1 MSTRR
6 AEDSDVQVAFQDTTE
21 QETTPL
27 LDAESNDLETQQSP
41 SGSGSQHD
49 EQPARSIFG
58 IISVLLIGVFV
69 SQADTTLVFATYAHI
84 TSEFIRMGNGSWIDG
99 SWIVTS
105 FGLAT
110 CATQPMYGR
119 LSQIFGRKPILQMS
133 YLLFLTGTAIAG
145 LAQNMVQMIFGRVI
159 QGAGSA
165 GMVSMV
171 SILLTGMTFLSWN
184 FQHPLTFWP
193 DLVPLH
199 EVAAYRSYVNVF
211 STVGRSCGGLIGGYL
226 TQTIGWR
233 W

>member
-1 MSTRR
+1 MSIRT
-6 AEDSDVQVAFQDTTE
+6 AEDSDAQVASQRTAE

-27 LDAESNDLETQQSP
+27 LDEERDDLETQQTP
-41 SGSGSQHD
+41 SVSGSQQD
-49 EQPARSIFG
+49 GQPARSVFG

-133 YLLFLTGTAIAG
+133 YVLFLIGTAVAG
-145 LAQNMVQMIFGRVI
+145 IAQNMVQMIFGRVI

-171 SILLTGMTFLSWN
+171 SILLTGMTFSQAGRLMSTHLLSRSG
-184 FQHPLTFWP
+184 T
-193 DLVPLH
+193 
-199 EVAAYRSYVNVF
+199 VA
-211 STVGRSCGGLIGGYL
+211 
-226 TQTIGWR
+226 
-233 W
+233 

>member
-1 MSTRR
+1 MAARTG
-6 AEDSDVQVAFQDTTE
+6 EDSDVQVASQRTGQ

-27 LDAESNDLETQQSP
+27 LDEERDDLETTQTP
-41 SGSGSQHD
+41 SVSGSQQD
-49 EQPARSIFG
+49 EQPKRSVFG
-58 IISVLLIGVFV
+58 IISVLLIGIFV

-84 TSEFIRMGNGSWIDG
+84 TSEFIRMGDGSWIDG

-133 YLLFLTGTAIAG
+133 YVLFLTGTAIAG
-145 LAQNMVQMIFGRVI
+145 IAQNMVQMIFGRVI

-171 SILLTGMTFLSWN
+171 SILLTGMTF
-184 FQHPLTFWP
+184 P
-193 DLVPLH
+193 
-199 EVAAYRSYVNVF
+199 
-211 STVGRSCGGLIGGYL
+211 C
-226 TQTIGWR
+226 
-233 W
+233 

>member
-1 MSTRR
+1 MSTRQG
-6 AEDSDVQVAFQDTTE
+6 EDHADMQVTSQATAE

-27 LDAESNDLETQQSP
+27 LEAEADDLETQQPP
-41 SGSGSQHD
+41 SGPGSRHD
-49 EQPARSIFG
+49 EQPARSVFG

-145 LAQNMVQMIFGRVI
+145 LAQNMVQMIVGRVI

-171 SILLTGMTFLSWN
+171 SILLTGMTIPS
-184 FQHPLTFWP
+184 
-193 DLVPLH
+193 
-199 EVAAYRSYVNVF
+199 
-211 STVGRSCGGLIGGYL
+211 
-226 TQTIGWR
+226 
-233 W
+233 

>member
-1 MSTRR
+1 MTARQG
-6 AEDSDVQVAFQDTTE
+6 EDSNALVASQDTVE

-27 LDAESNDLETQQSP
+27 LDQETNTEETDIEQSQQQDSA
-41 SGSGSQHD
+41 SGSPQD
-49 EQPARSIFG
+49 ERPIRSIFG

-84 TSEFIRMGNGSWIDG
+84 TSEFIRLGGGSWIDG

-119 LSQIFGRKPILQMS
+119 LSQIFGRKPILQLS
-133 YLLFLTGTAIAG
+133 YVLFLTGTAIAG
-145 LAQNMVQMIFGRVI
+145 LAQNMVQMILGRVI

-171 SILLTGMTFLSWN
+171 SILLTGM
-184 FQHPLTFWP
+184 
-193 DLVPLH
+193 LV
-199 EVAAYRSYVNVF
+199 
-211 STVGRSCGGLIGGYL
+211 
-226 TQTIGWR
+226 
-233 W
+233 

>member
-1 MSTRR
+1 MSGHTE
-6 AEDSDVQVAFQDTTE
+6 EDSDVQVASRRTGGL
-21 QETTPL
+21 ETTPL
-27 LDAESNDLETQQSP
+27 LDGGRDDLETQHTP
-41 SGSGSQHD
+41 SASGSQHD
-49 EQPARSIFG
+49 EQPARSVFG

-133 YLLFLTGTAIAG
+133 YLLFLIGTAIAG
-145 LAQNMVQMIFGRVI
+145 VAQNMVQMIFGRVI

-171 SILLTGMTFLSWN
+171 SILLTGMILS
-184 FQHPLTFWP
+184 
-193 DLVPLH
+193 
-199 EVAAYRSYVNVF
+199 S
-211 STVGRSCGGLIGGYL
+211 
-226 TQTIGWR
+226 
-233 W
+233 

>member
-1 MSTRR
+1 MSGRQG
-6 AEDSDVQVAFQDTTE
+6 ENLDVQVVAHGIAE

-27 LDAESNDLETQQSP
+27 LDAESNDLETQQPPSE
-41 SGSGSQHD
+41 SGSRHD
-49 EQPARSIFG
+49 GQPARSVFG

-84 TSEFIRMGNGSWIDG
+84 TSEFIRLGNGSWIDG

-133 YLLFLTGTAIAG
+133 YLLFLIGTAIAG
-145 LAQNMVQMIFGRVI
+145 LAQNMVQMIVGRVI

-171 SILLTGMTFLSWN
+171 SILLTGMTFLSGSSK
-184 FQHPLTFWP
+184 HSLTFYL

-211 STVGRSCGGLIGGYL
+211 STMGRSCGGLIGGYL

>member
-1 MSTRR
+1 MSTRPE
-6 AEDSDVQVAFQDTTE
+6 EDADVQVASQGTAE
-21 QETTPL
+21 LETTPL
-27 LDAESNDLETQQSP
+27 LDEERALETQRTDSI
-41 SGSGSQHD
+41 SESQHD
-49 EQPARSIFG
+49 GEQSARSVFG

-84 TSEFIRMGNGSWIDG
+84 TSEFIRMGDGSWIDG

-133 YLLFLTGTAIAG
+133 YLLFLVGTAVAG
-145 LAQNMVQMIFGRVI
+145 LAQNMVQMIVGRVI

-171 SILLTGMTFLSWN
+171 SILLTGETLS
-184 FQHPLTFWP
+184 
-193 DLVPLH
+193 
-199 EVAAYRSYVNVF
+199 S
-211 STVGRSCGGLIGGYL
+211 
-226 TQTIGWR
+226 
-233 W
+233 

>member
-1 MSTRR
+1 MSTRTG
-6 AEDSDVQVAFQDTTE
+6 EDLDAQVASQRTGQ

-27 LDAESNDLETQQSP
+27 LDEERDDSETQRPP
-41 SGSGSQHD
+41 SVSGSQHD
-49 EQPARSIFG
+49 EQPKRSVFG

-84 TSEFIRMGNGSWIDG
+84 TSEFIRMGDGSWIDG

-133 YLLFLTGTAIAG
+133 YVLFLTGTAVAG
-145 LAQNMVQMIFGRVI
+145 IAQNMVQMIFGRVI

-171 SILLTGMTFLSWN
+171 SILLTGRNLPCRN
-184 FQHPLTFWP
+184 F
-193 DLVPLH
+193 DI
-199 EVAAYRSYVNVF
+199 RSPPV
-211 STVGRSCGGLIGGYL
+211 
-226 TQTIGWR
+226 
-233 W
+233 

>member
-1 MSTRR
+1 MTARQE
-6 AEDSDVQVAFQDTTE
+6 EDSNALVAPQDAVE

-27 LDAESNDLETQQSP
+27 LDQEAQTEELATEEPQQQDSILGKP
-41 SGSGSQHD
+41 QD
-49 EQPARSIFG
+49 ERPTRSIFG

-84 TSEFIRMGNGSWIDG
+84 TSEFIRLGGGSWIDG

-119 LSQIFGRKPILQMS
+119 LSQIFGRKPILQLS
-133 YLLFLTGTAIAG
+133 YVLFLTGTAIAG
-145 LAQNMVQMIFGRVI
+145 LAQNMVQMILGRVI

-171 SILLTGMTFLSWN
+171 SILLTGMFVSSRAVFL
-184 FQHPLTFWP
+184 
-193 DLVPLH
+193 
-199 EVAAYRSYVNVF
+199 
-211 STVGRSCGGLIGGYL
+211 C
-226 TQTIGWR
+226 
-233 W
+233 